1 LCVKVKGNCALP
13 TLVKTSPTPQLDGPS
28 AVQPP
33 TLRMPGHLR
42 RDEILTA
49 ASLLYVTHGP
59 AKTTTRQIAE
69 AVGISQPSL
78 YAHFPTK
85 DALSYALAERSFA
98 ILEARMA
105 DVDAQAMTAKQHL
118 VALITGYIAYALE
131 EPSAYKIAFLLDL
144 DIDKDV
150 FLTLQEHVGLRAF
163 GIFRDK
169 IAGLQAQSF
178 IKEGDIDTI
187 AQSIWAA
194 MHGLCALL
202 LARPL
207 FPWAKREDLIAA
219 HVQLIVQGARPLSE

>member
-1 LCVKVKGNCALP
+1 LCANVKGNCALP
-13 TLVKTSPTPQLDGPS
+13 TQTKTLIS
-28 AVQPP
+28 ARNELASSTQ
-33 TLRMPGHLR
+33 RMPGHLR

-49 ASLLYVTHGP
+49 AAALYIDFGP

-98 ILEARMA
+98 ILEARMHQT
-105 DVDAQAMTAKQHL
+105 DVAWPSPKAHL
-118 VALITGYIAYALE
+118 EALITGYIAYALE
-131 EPSAYKIAFLLDL
+131 EPIAYKIAFMLDL
-144 DIDKDV
+144 DFDKE
-150 FLTLQEHVGLRAF
+150 LLLSLQEHVGLRAF

-169 IAGLQAQSF
+169 IALLQRAGT
-178 IKEGDIDTI
+178 IKAGDIDTI
-187 AQSIWAA
+187 AQSVWAA

-207 FPWAKREDLIAA
+207 FPWAERASLIHA
-219 HVQLIVQGARPLSE
+219 HTQFIVQGAQGLQD